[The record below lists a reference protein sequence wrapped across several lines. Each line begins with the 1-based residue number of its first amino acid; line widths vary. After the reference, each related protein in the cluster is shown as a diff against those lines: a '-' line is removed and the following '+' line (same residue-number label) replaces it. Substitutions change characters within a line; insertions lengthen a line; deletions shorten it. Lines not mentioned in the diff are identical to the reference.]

1 MIVPRFYEDLTV
13 LHDGTMPPR
22 AYYIPASKR
31 MDNLVE
37 HREESDRMQLLNGIW
52 RFSFFESIYDVGEA
66 FYETGFDTSDFH
78 ELNVPGVWQA
88 AGYDICQYTNVRYP
102 FPFDPPYV
110 PQDIPCGAYV
120 CGFEYHRDD
129 QAPKAY
135 LNFEGVDSCFYVW
148 LNGSYVGYSQVSHMT
163 SEFDVTAVLEEG
175 ENRLAVLVL
184 KWCDGSYLEDQDK
197 FRMSGIFRDVYLL
210 KRPEQF
216 VSDYRIRTVVGKK
229 KAEVKVDMSYSGHF
243 IDTKVTIYDKE
254 NQVAA
259 SGKAGCGCISLN
271 VASPDLWSAESPGLY
286 TLVIETEKE
295 VITDYVGFRTIEIK
309 DKVIYL
315 NGQNIKFHGVNR
327 HDSDPVTGYTIGME
341 QLIKDLALMKQH
353 NFNAI
358 RSSHYPNA
366 PYFYQLCDLSLIHI

>member
-148 LNGSYVGYSQVSHMT
+148 LNDSYVGYSQVSHMT

-184 KWCDGSYLEDQDK
+184 KWCDGS
-197 FRMSGIFRDVYLL
+197 
-210 KRPEQF
+210 
-216 VSDYRIRTVVGKK
+216 
-229 KAEVKVDMSYSGHF
+229 
-243 IDTKVTIYDKE
+243 
-254 NQVAA
+254 
-259 SGKAGCGCISLN
+259 
-271 VASPDLWSAESPGLY
+271 
-286 TLVIETEKE
+286 
-295 VITDYVGFRTIEIK
+295 
-309 DKVIYL
+309 
-315 NGQNIKFHGVNR
+315 
-327 HDSDPVTGYTIGME
+327 
-341 QLIKDLALMKQH
+341 
-353 NFNAI
+353 
-358 RSSHYPNA
+358 
-366 PYFYQLCDLSLIHI
+366 